1 MKDRKSNT
9 NRGLSVATLLLVL
22 LFGVST
28 AYAENEAHDQDAP
41 AFRPTIQLQHATWP
55 VPNIDATVAL
65 LTTLLPLEVEEHP
78 VQLGNLRLKSLHPKA
93 DDSFH
98 FELHIIEI
106 EKDLDD
112 NYADVLKIDKDHL
125 RFMKHYTNF
134 IENHFAIR
142 IHQQDIAMNTLDILV
157 NQKFP
162 QEVLDAYSDGKVPH
176 FGPMQLTKDIYQ
188 FYIESPGGHVMELQ
202 IYHYDRLREE
212 HAWLP
217 PFRTWD
223 EMLDQELQYYR
234 HHQHTR

>member
-1 MKDRKSNT
+1 MRIRNSPNM
-9 NRGLSVATLLLVL
+9 SVLPLATMLLVL
-22 LFGVST
+22 LLGSST
-28 AYAENEAHDQDAP
+28 AIAENETHDHNEP
-41 AFRPTIQLQHATWP
+41 VLRPTIQLQHATWP
-55 VPNIDATVAL
+55 VPNLDATTAL

-78 VQLGNLRLKSLHPKA
+78 IQLGNLRLKSLRPKA
-93 DDSFH
+93 DDVFQ

-112 NYADVLKIDKDHL
+112 NYAEVLKIDKDHL
-125 RFMKHYTNF
+125 NFMKHYTNF

-162 QEVLDAYSDGKVPH
+162 QEVLDTYTDGKVPH
-176 FGPMQLTKDIYQ
+176 FGPMQLTQDIYQ
-188 FYIESPGGHVMELQ
+188 FYVESPGGHIMELQ

>member
-1 MKDRKSNT
+1 M
-9 NRGLSVATLLLVL
+9 LVTLLGSSAA
-22 LFGVST
+22 FADSKT
-28 AYAENEAHDQDAP
+28 SEQTAP
-41 AFRPTIQLQHATWP
+41 ALRPTIQLQHATWP

-93 DDSFH
+93 DDIFR

-112 NYADVLKIDKDHL
+112 NYADVLKIDKDDL

-142 IHQQDIAMNTLDILV
+142 IHQEDIAIATLDTLI

-162 QEVLDAYSDGKVPH
+162 QSVLDTYADGKVPH

-202 IYHYDRLREE
+202 VYHYDRLLEE
-212 HAWLP
+212 YDWLP